1 MPPVPPGLVRHAPN
15 QLAARRHQLLHP
27 AYEPH
32 GHAERAAFYPSD
44 PGHTEG
50 VSLFVLPADRS
61 DELTAASERLV
72 SGPADVMSGGVARR
86 SGEAGAEQHNAPDW
100 VLGRRPRRCLIE
112 LRGGQDRTTRPGL
125 HRLRLHSRKQPL
137 CTNKPL
143 VETNPEP
150 AN

>member
-1 MPPVPPGLVRHAPN
+1 MLQTSWLPDATSSSIPRMSRTAMPSVPLSIPRT
-15 QLAARRHQLLHP
+15 P
-27 AYEPH
+27 ATLK
-32 GHAERAAFYPSD
+32 G
-44 PGHTEG
+44 
-50 VSLFVLPADRS
+50 SLFVLPAGRS